1 MFMAF
6 SKTFPKNVE
15 GSVYPRWDEVSIS
28 DAEERQVEEK
38 ARVEN
43 LGLMR
48 ECLRDA
54 HLVLQEKKLD
64 FSHSDVINVAIALFE
79 KRASHTIYHKE
90 RLCKDKFDGL
100 K

>member
-6 SKTFPKNVE
+6 SKSFPKTVE
-15 GSVYPRWDEVSIS
+15 GSVYPRWEEVSIS
-28 DAEERQVEEK
+28 DSEERQVEEK

-54 HLVLQEKKLD
+54 HLILQEKKLD
-64 FSHSDVINVAIALFE
+64 FSHSDVINTAIALFE
-79 KRASHTIYHKE
+79 KRASHNIYHKE
-90 RLCKDKFDGL
+90 RLCKDKFDVL